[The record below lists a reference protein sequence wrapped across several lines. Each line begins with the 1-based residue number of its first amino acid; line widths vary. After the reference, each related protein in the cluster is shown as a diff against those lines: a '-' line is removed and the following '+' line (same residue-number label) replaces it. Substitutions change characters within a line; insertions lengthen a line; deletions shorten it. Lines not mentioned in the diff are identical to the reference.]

1 MKKISSAVDGFS
13 TSDTLLQEA
22 PSRDSRKRARQ
33 KRSYVE
39 RLAFTQV
46 LPNSHDFTIAE
57 LGRLT
62 GMNLEEQKWR
72 ISFFDFLIGSGL
84 LPELKTL
91 PLEELREFIFMKKD
105 EQKHWVDKLAERK
118 AHGAQEPTPQGQPA
132 HWQEVRARM
141 SKLNK
146 DETASMEVRMLPQV
160 REDVN
165 ALAATKGMASAEY
178 VEHLIV
184 DTINANQDLVKQG
197 EEILKRFGGNLTR
210 VKRHVQ
216 AEKLARLEAL
226 EASLSSR
233 SR

>member
-1 MKKISSAVDGFS
+1 MKEISSAVDGFS
-13 TSDTLLQEA
+13 TSDTLLKEA
-22 PSRDSRKRARQ
+22 PSRDSRKKARK

-39 RLAFTQV
+39 RLAFTHV
-46 LPNSHDFTIAE
+46 LPNSHEFTIAE
-57 LGRLT
+57 LNRLT

-132 HWQEVRARM
+132 DWREVRARM